1 MTTAISTIVST
12 DASRIIQRRYA
23 VVALYGLSAFWG
35 VAQLIAPGNAP
46 LNIAGALAFA
56 TSATLWFAIDRRI
69 LTKPHLPILQFLFFF
84 SWPVASLIHLATSRG
99 LRGFGYWL
107 LHSVGLFVT
116 MCLTFFPTMFL
127 LYWAGVLDLDA
138 MTAP

>member
-1 MTTAISTIVST
+1 MTTATSTIEST

-35 VAQLIAPGNAP
+35 VTQLIAPGNAQ
-46 LNIAGALAFA
+46 LYVASALAFA

-69 LTKPHLPILQFLFFF
+69 LAKPQLPVLQFLFFF
-84 SWPVASLIHLATSRG
+84 AWPVASLIHLVTSRG

-107 LHSVGLFVT
+107 LHSVGLLVT

-127 LYWAGVLDLDA
+127 LYWTGVLDLGA
-138 MTAP
+138 MAKP